1 MEISMEPLLQA
12 PATFKVESPTEIIA
26 AVPSGA
32 TSGNVEVVTSGGTL
46 KAMLHFG
53 WWNKEN

>member
-46 KAMLHFG
+46 KGNVAFRVV
-53 WWNKEN
+53 E